1 MVLAGCADTRGSRA
15 SWQTIDAC
23 RAIGYKCDMSIQT
36 FRDRRLKRLFEDDDA
51 KGLNPEWA
59 GKLKNMLQAIDSAS
73 EVEEVGKYP
82 GWRLHPMKGEWK
94 GFWSLTVSGNW
105 RLFFRF
111 ENGDAFDLLLHDPH

>member
-1 MVLAGCADTRGSRA
+1 
-15 SWQTIDAC
+15 
-23 RAIGYKCDMSIQT
+23 MSIQT

-51 KGLNPEWA
+51 KGLNSEWA

-111 ENGDAFDLLLHDPH
+111 ENGDAFDQLLHDPH